1 MTLYYSNIRVLI
13 DPEMADPLSDG
24 GVAQPLSVILTD
36 TYDRPAMRP
45 AAKTLEPE
53 QARDLAFDLLDLAR
67 EAERMRR
74 PR

>member
-1 MTLYYSNIRVLI
+1 
-13 DPEMADPLSDG
+13 
-24 GVAQPLSVILTD
+24 VILTD

-53 QARDLAFDLLDLAR
+53 QARDLAFELLELAS
-67 EAERMRR
+67 EAERMRS